1 MLRRIP
7 PWLFDFQSNS
17 IHAKAF
23 ANDRR
28 NGKYTNSHSVNW
40 QKHTTIQET
49 LKDHPG
55 FGVAALSV
63 ADYRTQNQE
72 IVHTPQVHNYGHC
85 DAEGRKSAGVKKRLK
100 RKAKLVMQPSQD

>member
-28 NGKYTNSHSVNW
+28 NEHYTNSHSVNW
-40 QKHTTIQET
+40 QEYTSAQET
-49 LKDHPG
+49 LKGHPG
-55 FGVAALSV
+55 FGVAELSALH
-63 ADYRTQNQE
+63 YRTQDQE
-72 IVHTPQVHNYGHC
+72 IKHTPTKCNYGHC
-85 DAEGRKSAGVKKRLK
+85 DVEGRKSAGVKKRLK
-100 RKAKLVMQPSQD
+100 KKAKLVVRPTQD